1 MGLRCGGGKGRN
13 DTGKT
18 KREGRQMKRTG
29 QGRTAKTTGLWL
41 MTSLVTTSWTN
52 LMTKRQTNA
61 TPHGRQT
68 DMKLETRTG
77 TWVGA
82 TLTGSRT
89 DTVDE
94 MRVTG
99 GQIDIKQET
108 PLIGGVD
115 PLTGGQTDIRVEVT
129 DTRQEAVVTG
139 MVTGDNR
146 VVMDVIATCT
156 DLIIADDHRRLGSVT
171 KGLSY
176 VL

>member
-1 MGLRCGGGKGRN
+1 
-13 DTGKT
+13 
-18 KREGRQMKRTG
+18 MKRTG

-61 TPHGRQT
+61 MSDGRQT

-82 TLTGSRT
+82 ILTGSQT
-89 DTVDE
+89 DIVDE

-99 GQIDIKQET
+99 GQIDIKRET

-115 PLTGGQTDIRVEVT
+115 PLTGGQTDIRVEVTSTGGQT